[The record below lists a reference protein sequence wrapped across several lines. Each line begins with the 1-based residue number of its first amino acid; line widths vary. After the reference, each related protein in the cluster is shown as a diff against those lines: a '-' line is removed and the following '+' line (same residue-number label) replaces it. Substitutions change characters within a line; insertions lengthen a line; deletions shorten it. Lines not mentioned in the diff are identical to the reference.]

1 MLMNELTELDETE
14 RNENKEVSLGL
25 VGVVA
30 STGVRP
36 IVKTRILRMFD
47 SWFAFV
53 SLAGGFLH
61 VPIKA
66 NTGMLL
72 ILDSLSSLE

>member
-1 MLMNELTELDETE
+1 VLLQ
-14 RNENKEVSLGL
+14 
-25 VGVVA
+25 
-30 STGVRP
+30 TGIRP
-36 IVKTRILRMFD
+36 IVKTRILKMFH